1 MKRIKILLAGVC
13 ILFAA
18 STYAQQT
25 STSESPARR
34 GLSLSI
40 GPEVAVP
47 IGIFRNNVSFPQS
60 ELPVRGFKA
69 GLGGSAKLNIPV
81 ATNIDVS
88 LSAGYIAFSQKASV
102 STP

>member
-1 MKRIKILLAGVC
+1 MKRIKILLAGVL
-13 ILFAA
+13 IVLAA
-18 STYAQQT
+18 STNAQET
-25 STSESPARR
+25 PARR

-47 IGIFRNNVSFPQS
+47 IGIFRNNVSVPGS
-60 ELPVRGFKA
+60 ELPVRGFKL
-69 GLGGSAKLNIPV
+69 GVGGSAKLNIPV